1 MDQPVQQKKSPTK
14 WIVLGV
20 VVVAVLALLGGGCSN
35 YNKLVTSEQDVDQAW
50 ADVQVQYQRRL
61 DLIPNLVET
70 VKGYAAHESETFE
83 SVTRARAGLSDAY
96 NAADSLMKTTPD
108 NAAAF
113 ERYNASQAQL
123 GRAFNVYVN
132 AVREAYPDLK
142 ANTQFEDL
150 QEQLEG
156 TENRIATFRGYY
168 TAKVKDYNLRV
179 KRFPGNIFASF
190 FGFEAKPQFEAD
202 SEAQSAPKVQF

>member
-123 GRAFNVYVN
+123 GRAFNVYVS

>member
-1 MDQPVQQKKSPTK
+1 MDQPVQQKKSPVK

-20 VVVAVLALLGGGCSN
+20 VVVAVLALLGGIWGF
-35 YNKLVTSEQDVDQAW
+35 YNSVVEKQEVVDNAW
-50 ADVQVQYQRRL
+50 AKIQVQYQRRL

-70 VKGYAAHESETFE
+70 VKGYAAHESETLE

-113 ERYNASQAQL
+113 ERYNTSQAQL

-142 ANTQFEDL
+142 ANTQFENL
-150 QEQLEG
+150 QKQIEG
-156 TENRIATFRGYY
+156 TENRISMARTDY
-168 TAKVKDYNLRV
+168 TNTVQDYNLKI
-179 KRFPGNIFASF
+179 KRFPGNLFASF